1 MRKTGLT
8 VSALGLATS
17 ALGTLLL
24 FAHATDRYHAAIQ
37 DMGTIAVAYLGLIVF
52 GATISI
58 TGVALLVSARDE

>member
-1 MRKTGLT
+1 MAETGLT

-24 FAHATDRYHAAIQ
+24 FAHVTSRYNAAIQ
-37 DMGTIAVAYLGLIVF
+37 DIESIAVGYLGLIVF

-58 TGVALLVSARDE
+58 TGVALLVSARGE